1 MAVQR
6 QVGSQMDAK
15 PSVSDLRTRL
25 YHFAKRVAGGFDLC
39 GVGQLGAGVI
49 QEGKNIGE
57 HTTVATGNQLK
68 VVAGGAIP
76 PASRLASDA
85 NGRAVVAVAGAAGA
99 GVPVYVLGQSINQ
112 VARAA
117 GELVEIEFAPNGSV

>member
-15 PSVSDLRTRL
+15 PSVVDLRARL

-39 GVGQLGAGVI
+39 GVGQLAAGVI
-49 QEGKNIGE
+49 QEGKNIGG

-76 PASRLASDA
+76 PASQIASDA
-85 NGRAVVAVAGAAGA
+85 NGRAVVAAAGLAGA
-99 GVPVYVLGQSINQ
+99 GVRVEILGMSMNQ

-117 GELVEIEFAPNGSV
+117 GELVEIEFHPRDAL

>member
-25 YHFAKRVAGGFDLC
+25 YRFAKRVAGGFDLC
-39 GVGQLGAGVI
+39 GAGQLAAGVI

-57 HTTVATGNQLK
+57 HTTIATGNQLK

-76 PASRLASDA
+76 PASAVTSDA
-85 NGRAVVAVAGAAGA
+85 EGRAVVAAAGNE
-99 GVPVYVLGQSINQ
+99 VLGQSMNET
-112 VARAA
+112 ARAL
-117 GELVEIEFAPNGSV
+117 GELCEIEFRPTGPIPGV